1 MFAYN
6 MNISIAIVDDNL
18 QNRWSLAERI
28 NYAEEI
34 DLLFTAVDGGDF
46 LDQMKKLPDS
56 KLPQVVLMDIE
67 MPRLNGIETIRL
79 ARTLYPDIKFLI
91 LTVFDDDDKIF
102 EAIKAGASGY
112 LLKDEKLP
120 VIIEWI
126 HELIEIGGA
135 PMSPR
140 IARKAMNLLMNHQPN
155 NSKDIINY
163 SPLQDELSVRE
174 LEVLKLLVEGLDYK
188 ATAEKLFLSTHTVR
202 KHIANIYTKLHIS
215 SKAQAIMLVSKYKLI

>member
-1 MFAYN
+1 
-6 MNISIAIVDDNL
+6 MNITIAIVDDNL

-28 NYAEEI
+28 NFAEEI
-34 DLLFTAVDGGDF
+34 DLLFTADDGTDF
-46 LDQMKKLPDS
+46 LDQMKKLPPN
-56 KLPQVVLMDIE
+56 KLPEVVLMDIE

-79 ARTLYPDIKFLI
+79 SRNLYPDVRFLI

-120 VIIEWI
+120 VIIDWI

-140 IARKAMNLLMNHQPN
+140 IARKAMNLLMNHHPQPAKN
-155 NSKDIINY
+155 LPDY
-163 SPLQDELSVRE
+163 SPLQEELSNRE
-174 LEVLKLLVEGLDYK
+174 IEVLKLLVDGLDYK

-215 SKAQAIMLVSKYKLI
+215 SKAQAIKLVSKYKLI

>member
-1 MFAYN
+1 
-6 MNISIAIVDDNL
+6 MNISIAIVDDNV
-18 QNRWSLAERI
+18 QNRLSLSERI
-28 NYAEEI
+28 NFASEI
-34 DLLFTAVDGGDF
+34 DLLFTAVDGTDF
-46 LDQMKKLPDS
+46 LDKMKRLSAS

-79 ARTLYPDIKFLI
+79 ARTIYPEVKFLI

-112 LLKDEKLP
+112 LLKDEKVP
-120 VIIEWI
+120 VIIDWI
-126 HELIEIGGA
+126 QELIEIGGA

-140 IARKAMNLLMNHQPN
+140 IARKAMNLLMEHQ
-155 NSKDIINY
+155 SKNAAELPDH
-163 SPLQDELSVRE
+163 SPLQDELSNRE
-174 LEVLKLLVEGLDYK
+174 LEVLKLLVDGFDYK

-215 SKAQAIMLVSKYKLI
+215 SKAQAIKLVTKYKLG